1 MRIIVEKTLFSVG
14 NKQTQRPASHL
25 CSDFNFYIKLIYAFI
40 TPVTPVK
47 DQQDSD

>member
-1 MRIIVEKTLFSVG
+1 MHIIVEKTLFSAG

-25 CSDFNFYIKLIYAFI
+25 CSDFYFYIKLIFAFI

-47 DQQDSD
+47 HRENE